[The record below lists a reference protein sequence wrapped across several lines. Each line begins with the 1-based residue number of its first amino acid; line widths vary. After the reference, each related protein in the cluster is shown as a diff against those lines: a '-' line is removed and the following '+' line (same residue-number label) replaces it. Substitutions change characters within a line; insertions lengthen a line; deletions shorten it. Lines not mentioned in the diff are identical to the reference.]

1 MQSDPASAHD
11 EMVDAIAKIISG
23 APFPSERSRNK
34 ARAALAVARPAVRE
48 ECAKVADS
56 FHRTKEVTRDLTGD
70 GHITYTTT
78 VRSLADPRK
87 IAAAIRALE

>member
-34 ARAALAVARPAVRE
+34 ARAALAVARPVIKE
-48 ECAKVADS
+48 ECARVADTCPDS
-56 FHRTKEVTRDLTGD
+56 HWGPWV
-70 GHITYTTT
+70 
-78 VRSLADPRK
+78 
-87 IAAAIRALE
+87 AAAIRAMP

>member
-34 ARAALAVARPAVRE
+34 ARAALAVARPVIRE
-48 ECAKVADS
+48 ECARVAI
-56 FHRTKEVTRDLTGD
+56 KEARELEIANATDGD
-70 GHITYTTT
+70 IHSVKIRAGGIM
-78 VRSLADPRK
+78 AAKD
-87 IAAAIRALE
+87 IAAAIRAME